1 MAIWNSGIGTYLKQE
16 TTLFEVMGIASSD
29 GQYISTDNRF
39 PVDSTF
45 PDDAVISIGNTVSVS
60 GTVEIADNWGNQAD
74 WRPQF
79 TNSNRLKVSPYQTVF
94 FNTFQYGKETDVWDE
109 RLVGVGATATFNAS
123 SSNVVMEVG
132 SAAGSSVVR
141 QTKNVMR
148 YIPGRGATLAF
159 SIRLD
164 TPQVGI
170 RRRFGLFDD
179 NNGAYF
185 EDDGGTY
192 AYVIR
197 SNTTGIV
204 TERRVYRD
212 DWNGEKFDGNG
223 YTGVTADPTKQQMIS
238 INYEWYGAGLVEFA
252 WLMKNETI
260 PSHKFENSNTNDT
273 VWCSTP
279 FLPIRV
285 EIENVT
291 GVAGTHYLYQ
301 GSNSLIQEGEPEK
314 LGILESIANPITGT
328 TMSAADTFYP
338 IISLRLKAN
347 QLSAVALLRS
357 LQAATNDN
365 TNVYWRLIENPT
377 LTGANWTDDPDAN
390 SFMQYDTSAT
400 AITGGNTI
408 LSGFTISGG
417 AALTPID
424 EKAQLQIG
432 RSGIG
437 TISDIYTLACASP
450 NTNKKALAVLNW
462 IEQR

>member
-1 MAIWNSGIGTYLKQE
+1 MAQWNKTTQDFLNQE
-16 TTLFEVMGIASSD
+16 RSLFEV
-29 GQYISTDNRF
+29 YN
-39 PVDSTF
+39 
-45 PDDAVISIGNTVSVS
+45 
-60 GTVEIADNWGNQAD
+60 IADHWGNQTD
-74 WRPQF
+74 WRPNF
-79 TNSNRLKVSPYQTVF
+79 SNSNRLKVAPYQSVF

-109 RLVGVGATATFNAS
+109 SLVGVGATATFNAS
-123 SSNVVMEVG
+123 SSNIVMEVG
-132 SAAGSSVVR
+132 SAAGSKVVR

-148 YIPGRGATLAF
+148 YIPGRSASLTFA
-159 SIRLD
+159 IRLD

-192 AYVIR
+192 SYVIR

-204 TERRVYRD
+204 SERRVTRD

-223 YTGVTADPTKQQMIS
+223 YTGVTADATKQQMIS
-238 INYEWYGAGLVEFA
+238 INYEWYGAGIVEFA

-260 PSHKFENSNTNDT
+260 PSHTFENSNTLDT

-291 GVAGTHYLYQ
+291 GVAGTHYIYQ

-314 LGILESIANPITGT
+314 LGILESVANPITGT

-338 IISLRLKAN
+338 IISLRLKAS
-347 QLSAVALLRS
+347 QLGAVALIRS

-377 LTGANWTDDPDAN
+377 LTGASWTDHPDPN

-400 AITGGNTI
+400 ATTDGNI
-408 LSGFTISGG
+408 VLSGFTISGG

-450 NTNKKALAVLNW
+450 NTNKKVLAVLNW

>member
-1 MAIWNSGIGTYLKQE
+1 MAQWNKNTQE
-16 TTLFEVMGIASSD
+16 FLNQERSLFEV
-29 GQYISTDNRF
+29 YN
-39 PVDSTF
+39 
-45 PDDAVISIGNTVSVS
+45 
-60 GTVEIADNWGNQAD
+60 IADHWGNQTD

-79 TNSNRLKVSPYQTVF
+79 SNNNRLKVAPYQTVF
-94 FNTFQYGKETDVWDE
+94 FNTFQYGKESDVWDE
-109 RLVGVGATATFNAS
+109 QVVGVGATATYNAN

-132 SAAGSSVVR
+132 SASGSKVIR
-141 QTKNVMR
+141 QTKEVMR
-148 YIPGRGATLAF
+148 YIPGRSATLAF

-192 AYVIR
+192 SYVLR

-204 TERRVYRD
+204 TETRVTRD

-223 YTGVTADPTKQQMIS
+223 YTGVTADATKQQMIS

-260 PSHKFENSNTNDT
+260 PSHTFDNSNTNDF

-279 FLPIRV
+279 FLPIRL

-314 LGILESIANPITGT
+314 LGILESVANPITGT
-328 TMSAADTFYP
+328 TMTDANTFYP
-338 IISLRLKAN
+338 VVSLRLKSNSLA
-347 QLSAVALLRS
+347 AVALIRS

-377 LTGANWTDDPDAN
+377 LTGASWTNHPDPN
-390 SFMQYDTSAT
+390 SFVQYDTSAT
-400 AITGGNTI
+400 ATTGGNII
-408 LSGFTISGG
+408 LSGFTIAGG
-417 AALTPID
+417 SSLV
-424 EKAQLQIG
+424 KV
-432 RSGIG
+432 
-437 TISDIYTLACASP
+437 DIYTLACASP
-450 NTNKKALAVLNW
+450 NTNKAALAVLNW

>member
-1 MAIWNSGIGTYLKQE
+1 MAQWNKTTQDFLNQE
-16 TTLFEVMGIASSD
+16 RSLFEV
-29 GQYISTDNRF
+29 YN
-39 PVDSTF
+39 
-45 PDDAVISIGNTVSVS
+45 
-60 GTVEIADNWGNQAD
+60 IADHWGNQTD
-74 WRPQF
+74 WRPNF
-79 TNSNRLKVSPYQTVF
+79 SNSNRLKVAPYQSVF

-109 RLVGVGATATFNAS
+109 SLVGVGATATFNAS
-123 SSNVVMEVG
+123 SSNIVMEVG
-132 SAAGSSVVR
+132 SAAGSKVVR

-148 YIPGRGATLAF
+148 YIPGRSASLTFA
-159 SIRLD
+159 IRLD

-192 AYVIR
+192 SYVIR

-204 TERRVYRD
+204 SERRVTRD

-223 YTGVTADPTKQQMIS
+223 YTGVTADATKQQMIS
-238 INYEWYGAGLVEFA
+238 INYEWYGAGIVEFA

-260 PSHKFENSNTNDT
+260 PSHTFENSNTLDT

-291 GVAGTHYLYQ
+291 GVAGTHYIYQ

-314 LGILESIANPITGT
+314 LGILESVANPITGT

-338 IISLRLKAN
+338 IISLRLKAS
-347 QLSAVALLRS
+347 QLGAVALIRS
-357 LQAATNDN
+357 LQTATNDN

-377 LTGANWTDDPDAN
+377 LTGASWTDHPDPN

-400 AITGGNTI
+400 ATTDGNI
-408 LSGFTISGG
+408 VLSGFTISGG

-450 NTNKKALAVLNW
+450 NTNKKVLAVLNW

>member
-1 MAIWNSGIGTYLKQE
+1 MAQWNKKTQDFLNQE
-16 TTLFEVMGIASSD
+16 RTLFEV
-29 GQYISTDNRF
+29 YN
-39 PVDSTF
+39 
-45 PDDAVISIGNTVSVS
+45 
-60 GTVEIADNWGNQAD
+60 IADHWGNQTD

-79 TNSNRLKVSPYQTVF
+79 TGNSRLKVAPFQTVF

-109 RLVGVGATATFNAS
+109 RVVGVGTATHNVS
-123 SSNVVMEVG
+123 SSNIVMQVG
-132 SAAGSSVVR
+132 STAGSKVIR
-141 QTKNVMR
+141 QTKQVMR
-148 YIPGRGATLAF
+148 YIPGRSATLAF
-159 SIRLD
+159 AIRLD

-192 AYVIR
+192 SYVLR
-197 SNTTGIV
+197 SNTSGIV
-204 TERRVYRD
+204 TETRVTRD
-212 DWNGEKFDGNG
+212 NWNGEKFDGNG

-238 INYEWYGAGLVEFA
+238 INYEWYGAGIVEFA

-260 PSHKFENSNTNDT
+260 PSHTFDNANTNDR

-291 GVAGTHYLYQ
+291 GVAGTHYMYQ

-314 LGILESIANPITGT
+314 LGTLVSIANPITGT
-328 TMSAADTFYP
+328 TMTSANTFYP
-338 IISLRLKAN
+338 IVSIRLKST
-347 QLSAVALLRS
+347 QLSAVMLLRS

-365 TNVYWRLIENPT
+365 TNVYWKLLENAT
-377 LTGANWTDDPDAN
+377 NTGGTWVDHPDPN
-390 SFMQYDTSAT
+390 SFMQYNITETAT
-400 AITGGNTI
+400 TGGTTLLN
-408 LSGFTISGG
+408 GFVVGGG
-417 AALTPID
+417 AALINID
-424 EKAQLQIG
+424 DKAALQLG

-437 TISDIYTLACASP
+437 TISDTYTLACASP
-450 NTNKKALAVLNW
+450 NTNKAALAVLNW

>member
-1 MAIWNSGIGTYLKQE
+1 MAQWNKTTQDFLNQE
-16 TTLFEVMGIASSD
+16 RSLFEV
-29 GQYISTDNRF
+29 YN
-39 PVDSTF
+39 
-45 PDDAVISIGNTVSVS
+45 
-60 GTVEIADNWGNQAD
+60 IADHWGNQTD

-79 TNSNRLKVSPYQTVF
+79 TNNNRFKISPYQTVF

-109 RLVGVGATATFNAS
+109 RVVGIATATHDTS
-123 SSNVVMEVG
+123 SSNVVMQVG
-132 SAAGSSVVR
+132 STAGSKVIR

-159 SIRLD
+159 AVRLD

-179 NNGAYF
+179 NNGVF
-185 EDDGGTY
+185 VEDNGGTY
-192 AYVIR
+192 SYVIR
-197 SNTTGIV
+197 SSVTGIT
-204 TERRVYRD
+204 TETRVYRD

-223 YTGVTADPTKQQMIS
+223 WTGVTADPTKQQMIS
-238 INYEWYGAGLVEFA
+238 INYEWYGAGIVQFA
-252 WLMKNETI
+252 WLMKNETVV
-260 PSHKFENSNTNDT
+260 SHTFENSNTNDR

-291 GVAGTHYLYQ
+291 GAAGTHYIYQ

-314 LGILESIANPITGT
+314 LGTLLSIANPITGT
-328 TMSAADTFYP
+328 TMSSSDTFYP
-338 IISLRLKAN
+338 IISIRLKSDE
-347 QLSAVALLRS
+347 LSAVMLLRS

-365 TNVYWRLIENPT
+365 TNIYWRLFENAT
-377 LTGANWTDDPDAN
+377 LTGGTWVDHPDEN
-390 SFMQYDTSAT
+390 SFMQYNTTAT
-400 AITGGNTI
+400 A
-408 LSGFTISGG
+408 LSGGTTLLNGFVVGGG
-417 AALTPID
+417 AALINID
-424 EKAQLQIG
+424 DKAAVQLG

-437 TISDIYTLACASP
+437 TISDTYTLACASP

>member
-1 MAIWNSGIGTYLKQE
+1 MAQWNKQDQAYRVQD
-16 TTLFEVMGIASSD
+16 TTNFEV
-29 GQYISTDNRF
+29 YN
-39 PVDSTF
+39 
-45 PDDAVISIGNTVSVS
+45 
-60 GTVEIADNWGNQAD
+60 IADHWGNQTD
-74 WRPQF
+74 WRPNF
-79 TNSNRLKVSPYQTVF
+79 SNSNRLKVAPYQSVF

-109 RLVGVGATATFNAS
+109 SLVGVATATHNAS

-132 SAAGSSVVR
+132 SVAGSKVVR

-148 YIPGRGATLAF
+148 YIPGRSATLSFA
-159 SIRLD
+159 IRLD

-179 NNGAYF
+179 NNGVYF

-204 TERRVYRD
+204 TETRVTRD
-212 DWNGEKFDGNG
+212 NWNGEKFDGNG
-223 YTGVTADPTKQQMIS
+223 YTGVTADATKQQMIS
-238 INYEWYGAGLVEFA
+238 INYEWYGAGIVEFA
-252 WLMKNETI
+252 WLMQNETI
-260 PSHKFENSNTNDT
+260 PSHTFENSNALDT

-291 GVAGTHYLYQ
+291 GVAGTHYIYQ

-314 LGILESIANPITGT
+314 LGTLESVANPITGT
-328 TMSAADTFYP
+328 TLTDANTFYP
-338 IISLRLKAN
+338 VVSLRLKAG
-347 QLSAVALLRS
+347 QLSAVALIRS
-357 LQAATNDN
+357 LQTATNDN

-377 LTGANWTDDPDAN
+377 LTGANWTNHPDPN
-390 SFMQYDTSAT
+390 SFTQYDISAT
-400 AITGGNTI
+400 ATTGGNI
-408 LSGFTISGG
+408 VLSGFTISGG
-417 AALTPID
+417 SSLVEVDDKAA
-424 EKAQLQIG
+424 LQIG

-437 TISDIYTLACASP
+437 TVSDIYTLACASP
-450 NTNKKALAVLNW
+450 NTNKAALAVLNW

>member
-1 MAIWNSGIGTYLKQE
+1 MAQWNKNTQDFLNQE
-16 TTLFEVMGIASSD
+16 RSLFEV
-29 GQYISTDNRF
+29 YN
-39 PVDSTF
+39 
-45 PDDAVISIGNTVSVS
+45 
-60 GTVEIADNWGNQAD
+60 IADHWGNQTD

-79 TNSNRLKVSPYQTVF
+79 SDNNRLKVAPFQTVF
-94 FNTFQYGKETDVWDE
+94 LNTFQYGKETDVWDE

-123 SSNVVMEVG
+123 SSNVIMEVG

-148 YIPGRGATLAF
+148 YIPGRPATLAF
-159 SIRLD
+159 SVRLD

-170 RRRFGLFDD
+170 RRRFGLFNETD
-179 NNGAYF
+179 GAYF

-192 AYVIR
+192 SYVIR
-197 SNTTGIV
+197 SSASGITTETRV
-204 TERRVYRD
+204 TRD
-212 DWNGEKFDGNG
+212 NWNGEKFDGNG
-223 YTGVTADPTKQQMIS
+223 YTGVTADATKQQMIS
-238 INYEWYGAGLVEFA
+238 INYEWYGAGGVTFN

-260 PSHKFENSNTNDT
+260 PSHTFENSNVNDL
-273 VWCSTP
+273 VWCRSP
-279 FLPIRV
+279 FLPIRM

-328 TMSAADTFYP
+328 TLASANTFYP
-338 IISLRLKAN
+338 VVSLRLKDS
-347 QLSAVALLRS
+347 QLAAVALIRS

-377 LTGANWTDDPDAN
+377 LTGANWTDDPDPN

-400 AITGGNTI
+400 DITGGNII
-408 LSGFTISGG
+408 LSGFTIAGG
-417 AALTPID
+417 SALTNVD

-437 TISDIYTLACASP
+437 TISDIYTLACATP

>member
-1 MAIWNSGIGTYLKQE
+1 MAQWNKNTQDFLNQE
-16 TTLFEVMGIASSD
+16 RTLFEV
-29 GQYISTDNRF
+29 YN
-39 PVDSTF
+39 
-45 PDDAVISIGNTVSVS
+45 
-60 GTVEIADNWGNQAD
+60 IADHWGNQTD
-74 WRPQF
+74 WRPNF
-79 TNSNRLKVSPYQTVF
+79 SNNNRLKVAPYQTIF
-94 FNTFQYGKETDVWDE
+94 FNTFQYGKESDVWDE
-109 RLVGVGATATFNAS
+109 SVVGVGATATYNANE
-123 SSNVVMEVG
+123 SNVTMQVG
-132 SAAGSSVVR
+132 SAAGSKVVR

-148 YIPGRGATLAF
+148 YIPGRSATLAF
-159 SIRLD
+159 AIRLD

-170 RRRFGLFDD
+170 RRRFGLFDE

-192 AYVIR
+192 SYVIR

-204 TERRVYRD
+204 TETRVTRD

-223 YTGVTADPTKQQMIS
+223 YTGVTADATKQQMIS
-238 INYEWYGAGLVEFA
+238 INYEWYGAGIVEFA

-260 PSHKFENSNTNDT
+260 PSHTFDNSNNLDS

-291 GVAGTHYLYQ
+291 GVAGTHYIYQ

-314 LGILESIANPITGT
+314 LGILESVANPITGT
-328 TMSAADTFYP
+328 TLTDANTFYP
-338 IISLRLKAN
+338 VVSLRLKED
-347 QLSAVALLRS
+347 QLAAVALLRS
-357 LQAATNDN
+357 LQTATNDN

-377 LTGANWTDDPDAN
+377 LTGASWTDHPDSN
-390 SFMQYDTSAT
+390 SFIQYDTSAT
-400 AITGGNTI
+400 ATTGGNI
-408 LSGFTISGG
+408 VLSGFTISGG
-417 AALTPID
+417 SSLVEIDDKAA
-424 EKAQLQIG
+424 LQIG
-432 RSGIG
+432 RTGIG

>member
-1 MAIWNSGIGTYLKQE
+1 MAQWNKNTQDFLNQE
-16 TTLFEVMGIASSD
+16 RSLFEVF
-29 GQYISTDNRF
+29 Q
-39 PVDSTF
+39 
-45 PDDAVISIGNTVSVS
+45 
-60 GTVEIADNWGNQAD
+60 IADHWGEQTD
-74 WRPQF
+74 WRPNF
-79 TNSNRLKVSPYQTVF
+79 SNSNRLKVAPYQTVF

-109 RLVGVGATATFNAS
+109 RTVGLATATHNRL

-132 SAAGSSVVR
+132 SAAGSKVVR

-148 YIPGRGATLAF
+148 YIPGRSATLSFA
-159 SIRLD
+159 IRLD

-179 NNGAYF
+179 NNGVYF

-204 TERRVYRD
+204 TETRVTRD
-212 DWNGEKFDGNG
+212 NWNGEKFDGNG
-223 YTGVTADPTKQQMIS
+223 YTGVTADATKQQMIS
-238 INYEWYGAGLVEFA
+238 INYEWYGAGIVEFA

-260 PSHKFENSNTNDT
+260 PSHTFENSNTLDT

-314 LGILESIANPITGT
+314 LGALLSIANPITGT
-328 TMSAADTFYP
+328 TMVSANTFYP
-338 IISLRLKAN
+338 IISLRLKPT
-347 QLSAVALLRS
+347 QLSAVMLLRS

-365 TNVYWRLIENPT
+365 TNVYWKLLENPT
-377 LTGANWTDDPDAN
+377 LTGVSWQNHPDPN
-390 SFMQYDTSAT
+390 SFIQYDTTAT
-400 AITGGNTI
+400 ALTGGTPLLN
-408 LSGFTISGG
+408 GFTVGG
-417 AALTPID
+417 GSELIEIDSKAAI
-424 EKAQLQIG
+424 QIG

-450 NTNKKALAVLNW
+450 NTNKAALAVLNW

>member
-1 MAIWNSGIGTYLKQE
+1 MAQWNKNTQDFLNQE
-16 TTLFEVMGIASSD
+16 RTLFEV
-29 GQYISTDNRF
+29 YN
-39 PVDSTF
+39 
-45 PDDAVISIGNTVSVS
+45 
-60 GTVEIADNWGNQAD
+60 IADHWGNQTD

-79 TNSNRLKVSPYQTVF
+79 SNNNRLKVSPYQTVF

-148 YIPGRGATLAF
+148 YIPGRSATLAF

-185 EDDGGTY
+185 EDNGGTY

-260 PSHKFENSNTNDT
+260 PSHTFENSNTLDT

-285 EIENVT
+285 EIENIT

-328 TMSAADTFYP
+328 TLAAANTFYP
-338 IISLRLKAN
+338 VVSLRLKED
-347 QLSAVALLRS
+347 QLGAVALIRS
-357 LQAATNDN
+357 LQAVTNDN

-377 LTGANWTDDPDAN
+377 LTGANWTDGSNPN

-400 AITGGNTI
+400 ATAGGNI
-408 LSGFTISGG
+408 VLSGFTISGG
-417 AALTPID
+417 SSLVEVDDKAA
-424 EKAQLQIG
+424 LQIG
-432 RSGIG
+432 RTGIG